1 MPIHIPEALVEYVL
15 IKSYV
20 DDNHAGNMA
29 NRRLH
34 SGVII
39 YVNNAPI
46 IWYSK
51 RQNRVEYSS
60 FGSDFVTLRITTDMM
75 KSLGKK

>member
-1 MPIHIPEALVEYVL
+1 MEGDRDGKLE
-15 IKSYV
+15 
-20 DDNHAGNMA
+20 GNM
-29 NRRLH
+29 RLNY
-34 SGVII
+34 GVII
-39 YVNNAPI
+39 YVNNSPI

-60 FGSDFVTLRITTDMM
+60 FGSDFVTLRITTEMM